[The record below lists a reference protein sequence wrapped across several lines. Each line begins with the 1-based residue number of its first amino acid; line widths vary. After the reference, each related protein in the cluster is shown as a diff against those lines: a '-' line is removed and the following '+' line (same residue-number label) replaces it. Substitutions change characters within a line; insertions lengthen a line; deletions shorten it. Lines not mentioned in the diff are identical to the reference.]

1 MSRPIDLVLARLD
14 NPRPSGRNRW
24 RCVCPSCGGNKSAL
38 SVGIGDDDAVL
49 IRCWK
54 GCDAAAVVGSLGLQ
68 LHELFP
74 PQLSGHGSAPMRR
87 RGMLT
92 AGQAMEV
99 TAFECL
105 LVWTAA
111 FNSRLV
117 NACWMSTKSICTSGK
132 SGAISTVTG
141 WRASSFAVSR
151 SAT

>member
-49 IRCWK
+49 LRCWK

-111 FNSRLV
+111 SNLANGHALTADDLERLGIAAQRIQSLAAEV
-117 NACWMSTKSICTSGK
+117 
-132 SGAISTVTG
+132 
-141 WRASSFAVSR
+141 RA
-151 SAT
+151 

>member
-38 SVGIGDDDAVL
+38 SVGIGDEDAVL

-111 FNSRLV
+111 FNLANGHALTADDLERLGIAAQRIQSLAAEV
-117 NACWMSTKSICTSGK
+117 
-132 SGAISTVTG
+132 
-141 WRASSFAVSR
+141 RA
-151 SAT
+151 

>member
-54 GCDAAAVVGSLGLQ
+54 GCDASAVVGSLGLQ

-111 FNSRLV
+111 SNLANGHALTADDLDRLSV
-117 NACWMSTKSICTSGK
+117 AAQRIQSL
-132 SGAISTVTG
+132 AAEV
-141 WRASSFAVSR
+141 RA
-151 SAT
+151 

>member
-38 SVGIGDDDAVL
+38 SVGIGDEDAVL

-111 FNSRLV
+111 SNLANGHALTADDLERLGIAAQRIQSLAAEV
-117 NACWMSTKSICTSGK
+117 
-132 SGAISTVTG
+132 
-141 WRASSFAVSR
+141 RA
-151 SAT
+151 

>member
-49 IRCWK
+49 LRCWK

-74 PQLSGHGSAPMRR
+74 PKLSGHGSAPMRR

-111 FNSRLV
+111 SNLANGHALTNDDRDRLGV
-117 NACWMSTKSICTSGK
+117 AAQRIQSL
-132 SGAISTVTG
+132 AAEV
-141 WRASSFAVSR
+141 RA
-151 SAT
+151 

>member
-111 FNSRLV
+111 FNLANGHALTADDLERLGIAAQRIQSLAAEV
-117 NACWMSTKSICTSGK
+117 
-132 SGAISTVTG
+132 
-141 WRASSFAVSR
+141 RA
-151 SAT
+151 